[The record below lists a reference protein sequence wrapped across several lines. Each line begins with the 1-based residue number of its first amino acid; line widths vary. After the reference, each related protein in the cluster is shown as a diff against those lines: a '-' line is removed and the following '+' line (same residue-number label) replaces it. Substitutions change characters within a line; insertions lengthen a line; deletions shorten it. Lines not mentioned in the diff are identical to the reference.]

1 MLILYAPLTVLAI
14 LWLGWLEDRIFGDPP
29 NAPHLVVGFGHAIS
43 WGDRRFNSGDNRK
56 YKGALL
62 ALLLILLA
70 FTLAWI
76 LLAFTP
82 DWISWLLS
90 IGLIGTCLAG
100 HTLIKEVKEVFSRL
114 TVSLQSGRNQLS
126 RIVGRD
132 TAELTEE
139 EVKTAALET
148 LSENLSDGVIAPLFW
163 FAILGV
169 PGMVAYKMINTLDS
183 MIGYKNEKYGDFGYL
198 AAKIDD
204 VANWIPA
211 RLTALLMLA
220 VNGRIDLTRQ
230 VFIEGKNHT
239 SPNSG
244 YPEAALALML
254 GCQFGGGHYYGG
266 QYFEKPTIGKQQKQ
280 LAPDDLMRAL
290 RTNRRAEVLMVILM
304 SLVLLLFHFII

>member
-1 MLILYAPLTVLAI
+1 MLIFFAPLLALAI
-14 LWLGWLEDRIFGDPP
+14 LWIGWLLDRIFGDPQGF
-29 NAPHLVVGFGHAIS
+29 PHLVVGFGHAIS
-43 WGDRRFNSGDNRK
+43 RADRWFNNGFNRK
-56 YKGALL
+56 YKGALV

-70 FTLAWI
+70 FTLTWVIFAFAPNWI
-76 LLAFTP
+76 RIPLGIILV
-82 DWISWLLS
+82 S
-90 IGLIGTCLAG
+90 TCLAG
-100 HTLIKEVKEVFSRL
+100 HTLIKEVREVFAQL
-114 TVSLQSGRNQLS
+114 AISLESGRNQLS

-132 TAELTEE
+132 TKELTEE

-163 FAILGV
+163 FAVLGM

-220 VNGRIDLTRQ
+220 VNGRLDLTKQ
-230 VFIEGKNHT
+230 VFREGKNHT

-266 QYFEKPTIGKQQKQ
+266 QYFEKPTIGKQQRTLIPK
-280 LAPDDLMRAL
+280 DLQRAL
-290 RTNRRAEVLMVILM
+290 RTNRSSEVLM
-304 SLVLLLFHFII
+304 LVLLSLIILLAYLL

>member
-1 MLILYAPLTVLAI
+1 MLILFSPAFVIAI
-14 LWLGWLEDRIFGDPP
+14 LWVGWLADRLAGDPP
-29 NAPHLVVGFGHAIS
+29 GIPHLVVGFGHAIS
-43 WGDRRFNSGDNRK
+43 WGDRRFNNGDNRR
-56 YKGALL
+56 YKGALF
-62 ALLLILLA
+62 ALLLILLV
-70 FTLAWI
+70 FTITWI
-76 LLAFTP
+76 LFAFSP
-82 DWISWLLS
+82 DWITFPL
-90 IGLIGTCLAG
+90 GLILVSICLAG
-100 HTLIKEVKEVFSRL
+100 HTLIKEVKEVFFRL
-114 TVSLQSGRNQLS
+114 TISLQAGRNQLS

-183 MIGYKNEKYGDFGYL
+183 MIGYKNEKYRDFGYF

-220 VNGRIDLTRQ
+220 VNGRLDLIKQ
-230 VFIEGKNHT
+230 VFTEGKNHA

-266 QYFEKPTIGKQQKQ
+266 QYVEKPTIGKQQKE
-280 LAPDDLMRAL
+280 LTDDDLKRAV
-290 RTNRRAEVLMVILM
+290 RTNRRAELLMMLILTV
-304 SLVLLLFHFII
+304 VLLIFQYML

>member
-1 MLILYAPLTVLAI
+1 MLYTPVIALLI
-14 LWLGWLEDRIFGDPP
+14 LWLGWLDDKIFGDPP
-29 NAPHLVVGFGHAIS
+29 GVPHLVVGFGHAIA
-43 WGDRRFNSGDNRK
+43 WGDRRFNNGVHRK
-56 YKGALL
+56 FKGALL

-70 FTLAWI
+70 FTLTWI

-82 DWISWLLS
+82 DWLSLLLA

-100 HTLIKEVKEVFSRL
+100 HTLIKEVKEVFLCLSI
-114 TVSLQSGRNQLS
+114 SLQDGRNQLS

-132 TAELTEE
+132 TADLTED

-163 FAILGV
+163 LAVLGV

-211 RLTALLMLA
+211 RFTALLMLA
-220 VNGRIDLTRQ
+220 VNGRLDLTKR
-230 VFIEGKNHT
+230 VFVEGKKHT

-280 LAPDDLMRAL
+280 LTYDDLDKAL
-290 RTNRRAEVLMVILM
+290 CTNRRAEVLMLMIM
-304 SLVLLLFHFII
+304 SLTLLLLNQL